1 MRKLILACG
10 MVLLGLTGVSAQTGE
25 DFYGVGKRIGVGVG
39 VGTEGI
45 GIDASVSLTKW
56 CSARVGLN
64 IMPKVLKITQDFDGE
79 ELSANIPVDVF
90 VNSNGETEFKYEKYE
105 LKEPIEA
112 EASFSRTY
120 VDVKF
125 DLYPFPNASSFFI
138 CAGFSFGGNKLIKIK
153 GQSMEAKQ
161 KMDEINGKLN
171 MLEMTYADLDEENKF
186 GIDIDKYRIPI
197 NEDGSVTG
205 GMKVSGFRPYL
216 GLGFGRLIP
225 KNRVGFR
232 FELGAQ
238 FQGKPKIYADGVDLD
253 EIIGQD
259 AKNDISDI
267 MDYLKVYPV
276 IKFSLRGRI
285 L

>member
-1 MRKLILACG
+1 MKKLFIAGVML
-10 MVLLGLTGVSAQTGE
+10 LLGLTGASAQSE
-25 DFYGVGKRIGVGVG
+25 AFYGVGNRVGVGVG

-45 GIDASVSLTKW
+45 GLDAAVSLTKW

-64 IMPKVLKITQDFDGE
+64 IVPKVLKITQDFEGE
-79 ELSANIPVDVF
+79 DLGKVEYNGTLLEL
-90 VNSNGETEFKYEKYE
+90 TK
-105 LKEPIEA
+105 PIEA

-125 DLYPFPNASSFFI
+125 DLYPFPDASSFFI
-138 CAGFSFGGNKLIKIK
+138 CAGFSFGGNKLVKIK
-153 GQSMEAKQ
+153 GHSDEA
-161 KMDEINGKLN
+161 
-171 MLEMTYADLDEENKF
+171 ADIIAGIEDYTQRNPDNQF
-186 GIDIDKYRIPI
+186 GIDVDEYKIPI
-197 NEDGSVTG
+197 NENGDVNG

-225 KNRVGFR
+225 KGRLGFR

-238 FQGKPKIYADGVDLD
+238 FQGKPEIYADGVDLD
-253 EIIGQD
+253 KTLDESV
-259 AKNDISDI
+259 KNDISDM

>member
-1 MRKLILACG
+1 MSKLLLACG
-10 MVLLGLTGVSAQTGE
+10 MMLLGLTGVSAQTSG

-45 GIDASVSLTKW
+45 GLDASVSLTKW

-79 ELSANIPVDVF
+79 EL
-90 VNSNGETEFKYEKYE
+90 GEISLPSGVSSTGELIYQDYE

-138 CAGFSFGGNKLIKIK
+138 CAGFSFGGDKLIKIK

-161 KMDEINGKLN
+161 KIDEINSNLN
-171 MLEMTYADLDEENKF
+171 SLGYSYSDLDQEDKF
-186 GIDIDKYRIPI
+186 GINIDKYRIPI

-238 FQGKPKIYADGVDLD
+238 FQGKPKIYADGMNLD
-253 EIIGQD
+253 EIWD
-259 AKNDISDI
+259 DEVKNDISDI

>member
-1 MRKLILACG
+1 MRKLLLACG
-10 MVLLGLTGVSAQTGE
+10 LLLLGLTSVSAQTNE

-45 GIDASVSLTKW
+45 GIDAAVSLTKW

-64 IMPKVLKITQDFDGE
+64 IMPKVLKINEDFEAEDLGTLE
-79 ELSANIPVDVF
+79 Y
-90 VNSNGETEFKYEKYE
+90 NGQTID
-105 LKEPIEA
+105 LTEPIEA

-125 DLYPFPNASSFFI
+125 DLYPFPSHSSFFI

-153 GQSMEAKQ
+153 GHSDEAKEIIDRIQ
-161 KMDEINGKLN
+161 TVESSDWYQQLPDDE
-171 MLEMTYADLDEENKF
+171 KF
-186 GIDIDKYRIPI
+186 GVDIDEYRIPI
-197 NEDGSVTG
+197 NSNGDVTG

-225 KNRVGFR
+225 KNRLGFR

-253 EIIGQD
+253 KTLDEEV
-259 AKNDISDI
+259 KNDISKI
-267 MDYLKVYPV
+267 MDYLTVYPV

>member
-1 MRKLILACG
+1 MRKLLLACG
-10 MVLLGLTGVSAQTGE
+10 LLLLGLTSVSAQTNE

-45 GIDASVSLTKW
+45 GIDAAVSLTKW

-64 IMPKVLKITQDFDGE
+64 IMPKVLKINEDFDGSDVG
-79 ELSANIPVDVF
+79 ELYAPGYDENGQIIPNKRYALEND
-90 VNSNGETEFKYEKYE
+90 
-105 LKEPIEA
+105 IEA

-125 DLYPFPNASSFFI
+125 DLYPFPNHSSFFV

-153 GQSMEAKQ
+153 GHSDDIQGYVA
-161 KMDEINGKLN
+161 
-171 MLEMTYADLDEENKF
+171 EMNSARGDYYNSLSDAEKF
-186 GIDIDKYRIPI
+186 GIKIDEYRIPV
-197 NEDGSVTG
+197 NENGDVTG

-225 KNRVGFR
+225 KNRLGFR

-253 EIIGQD
+253 KTLDEEF
-259 AKNDISDI
+259 KNDISKI
-267 MDYLKVYPV
+267 MDYLTVYPV

>member
-79 ELSANIPVDVF
+79 ELGEVDVPTS
-90 VNSNGETEFKYEKYE
+90 VSSTGELIYKPYKLE
-105 LKEPIEA
+105 EPIEA

-125 DLYPFPNASSFFI
+125 DLYPFPNHSSFFI

-153 GQSMEAKQ
+153 GQSMEAKE
-161 KMDEINGKLN
+161 KIDEINGNLN
-171 MLEMTYADLDEENKF
+171 ALGRSYSDLDLENKF
-186 GIDIDKYRIPI
+186 GINIDKYRIPI
-197 NEDGSVTG
+197 NDDGSVTG
-205 GMKVSGFRPYL
+205 GMKVNGFRPYL

-259 AKNDISDI
+259 ANNDISDI

>member
-1 MRKLILACG
+1 MRKFLIACG
-10 MVLLGLTGVSAQTGE
+10 MLMLGITGVSAQGE
-25 DFYGVGKRIGVGVG
+25 GFYGIGNRVGVGVG

-64 IMPKVLKITQDFDGE
+64 IMPKILKVTQDFEADELGE
-79 ELSANIPVDVF
+79 VQYGNQTLTLS
-90 VNSNGETEFKYEKYE
+90 
-105 LKEPIEA
+105 EPIEA

-125 DLYPFPNASSFFI
+125 DLYPFPNASSFFV
-138 CAGFSFGGNKLIKIK
+138 CAGFSFGGNKLVKIK
-153 GQSMEAKQ
+153 GHSDEAQ
-161 KMDEINGKLN
+161 GIIAGIND
-171 MLEMTYADLDEENKF
+171 YAQLDPDNQF
-186 GIDIDKYRIPI
+186 GIDIDEYKIPI
-197 NEDGSVTG
+197 NENGDING

-225 KNRVGFR
+225 KGRLGFR
-232 FELGAQ
+232 FEIGAQ
-238 FQGKPKIYADGVDLD
+238 FQGKPDIYADGVDLEKTLD
-253 EIIGQD
+253 EEV
-259 AKNDISDI
+259 KNDISDI

>member
-1 MRKLILACG
+1 MRKLLLACG
-10 MVLLGLTGVSAQTGE
+10 MMLLGLTGVSAQKSG

-45 GIDASVSLTKW
+45 GLDASVSLTKW

-64 IMPKVLKITQDFDGE
+64 IMPKVLKITQDFDGG
-79 ELSANIPVDVF
+79 ELGTVDYRGQTI
-90 VNSNGETEFKYEKYE
+90 SLTQ
-105 LKEPIEA
+105 PIEA

-125 DLYPFPNASSFFI
+125 DLYPFANASSFFI

-153 GQSMEAKQ
+153 GHSDEAQ
-161 KMDEINGKLN
+161 GIIESIQTVESNDWYQNLPDDE
-171 MLEMTYADLDEENKF
+171 KF
-186 GIDIDKYRIPI
+186 GIDIDEYRIPI
-197 NEDGSVTG
+197 NGNGDVTG

-225 KNRVGFR
+225 KNRLGFR

-253 EIIGQD
+253 KTLDEEV
-259 AKNDISDI
+259 KNDISDI

>member
-1 MRKLILACG
+1 MRKILLTLG
-10 MVLLGLTGVSAQTGE
+10 VVLLGLTTASAQSG
-25 DFYGVGKRIGVGVG
+25 DFYGVGKRVGIGVG

-45 GIDASVSLTKW
+45 GLDASVSLTKW

-64 IMPKVLKITQDFDGE
+64 IMPKVLKITQDFEADELGE
-79 ELSANIPVDVF
+79 LEYNGQTIGLS
-90 VNSNGETEFKYEKYE
+90 
-105 LKEPIEA
+105 EPIEA

-125 DLYPFPNASSFFI
+125 DFYPLPRFSSFFL

-153 GQSMEAKQ
+153 GHSDEAAGIIEGINQ
-161 KMDEINGKLN
+161 YASSDWYQQLPDDE
-171 MLEMTYADLDEENKF
+171 KF
-186 GIDIDKYRIPI
+186 GIDIDSYRIPI
-197 NEDGSVTG
+197 NENGDVTG

-225 KNRVGFR
+225 KNRLGFR
-232 FELGAQ
+232 FEIGAQ

-253 EIIGQD
+253 KTLDEEV
-259 AKNDISDI
+259 KNDISDI

>member
-1 MRKLILACG
+1 MKKFLIAG
-10 MVLLGLTGVSAQTGE
+10 AMFLLGLTGMSAQSE
-25 DFYGVGKRIGVGVG
+25 AFYGVGNRVGVGVG

-45 GIDASVSLTKW
+45 GLDAAVSLTKW
-56 CSARVGLN
+56 CSARVGVN
-64 IMPKVLKITQDFDGE
+64 IMPKVLKITQDFDAD
-79 ELSANIPVDVF
+79 ELGS
-90 VNSNGETEFKYEKYE
+90 VNYQGYDITLND
-105 LKEPIEA
+105 PIEA

-125 DLYPFPNASSFFI
+125 DLYPFPNASSFFV
-138 CAGFSFGGNKLIKIK
+138 CAGFSFGGDKLVKIK
-153 GQSMEAKQ
+153 GHSDDAADVISGIENYGQ
-161 KMDEINGKLN
+161 DINN
-171 MLEMTYADLDEENKF
+171 QF
-186 GIDIDKYRIPI
+186 GIDIDEYKIPI
-197 NEDGSVTG
+197 NENGDVNG

-225 KNRVGFR
+225 KGRLGFR

-238 FQGKPKIYADGVDLD
+238 FQGKPEIYADGADLNKLD
-253 EIIGQD
+253 QEV
-259 AKNDISDI
+259 KNDISDM